1 MLLLFTSLPSLSS
14 IDLPPKPP
22 PNKNGHAAPLLA
34 VVITMD
40 VWEATKL
47 VFDRVYTLDPA
58 NASKIMGHLLIQEN
72 SEKELIRLAFG
83 PDHLLHSFITTAR
96 ANLATKLVSLP
107 SPMHDPLLTGL
118 HYRIQALCRE
128 PSTLGKEAHPL
139 GKGFAESRLSANL
152 TRQRF
157 SRRSHLCRELSS
169 EITAKGLPCVQ
180 EVFAE
185 SIYTLGKEP
194 GPNVGE
200 TALRRLCGARSWPLG
215 KALNICRES
224 CAPLS
229 AKNSRRGASAQ
240 GFCREPWPGLSA
252 KNGIFAESLGRGS
265 RQKMAS
271 LPRAW
276 LNPLGKPLG

>member
-1 MLLLFTSLPSLSS
+1 MLLFTSLPSLSS

-118 HYRIQALCRE
+118 SWGLQRPRGG
-128 PSTLGKEAHPL
+128 TTG
-139 GKGFAESRLSANL
+139 SRL
-152 TRQRF
+152 
-157 SRRSHLCRELSS
+157 
-169 EITAKGLPCVQ
+169 
-180 EVFAE
+180 FAV
-185 SIYTLGKEP
+185 SL
-194 GPNVGE
+194 
-200 TALRRLCGARSWPLG
+200 A
-215 KALNICRES
+215 
-224 CAPLS
+224 LS
-229 AKNSRRGASAQ
+229 AKRLI
-240 GFCREPWPGLSA
+240 LSA
-252 KNGIFAESLGRGS
+252 KALPRAGS
-265 RQKMAS
+265 RQI
-271 LPRAW
+271 
-276 LNPLGKPLG
+276 